1 MYTAFFGLSQRP
13 FELTTDLSFLFLSDS
28 HREALSNLRYGI
40 AAPKGLTVL
49 TGEAGTGK
57 STIIRAALSYH
68 QNPNAR
74 IVYVN
79 NPLLSRQEFFELLIA
94 GFGLGPGR
102 GSKTHVLLELTR
114 TLTDHRVANR
124 VTALVI
130 DEAQSLP
137 HDLMEEVRLL
147 ANIDTS
153 GEPLLPVILVG
164 QPELANRLNQ
174 RELRQLKQRIAL
186 RCVIE
191 PLTFE
196 DTTRYIAT
204 RVNVAGGD
212 VTRLFT
218 DEAVELIFHR
228 SRGIPRVISV
238 ICDNALVAGFA
249 ANQRPVGKGLVL
261 EICHDFDLVPPGPVG
276 GVWAGASGE
285 AEAASASAAVPP
297 RAARPPTLVAEDART
312 DNSPVPAQAEAEAAK
327 TLEHALARARTQVDD
342 EVAREVA
349 KASALAERQHRRD
362 VARIK
367 AEAAIERA
375 AAIRDAR
382 LAGRTEATK
391 ACAAELAR
399 VRAAISVHTR
409 RGRGGAAPPGD
420 SQPVESTIA
429 APPPASAHEATVRP
443 PSPEGQVLDAD
454 LTHGH
459 RVDAALGALPP
470 VIPF

>member
-1 MYTAFFGLSQRP
+1 M
-13 FELTTDLSFLFLSDS
+13 
-28 HREALSNLRYGI
+28 
-40 AAPKGLTVL
+40 
-49 TGEAGTGK
+49 
-57 STIIRAALSYH
+57 
-68 QNPNAR
+68 
-74 IVYVN
+74 
-79 NPLLSRQEFFELLIA
+79 
-94 GFGLGPGR
+94 
-102 GSKTHVLLELTR
+102 
-114 TLTDHRVANR
+114 
-124 VTALVI
+124 
-130 DEAQSLP
+130 SL
-137 HDLMEEVRLL
+137 
-147 ANIDTS
+147 
-153 GEPLLPVILVG
+153 
-164 QPELANRLNQ
+164 
-174 RELRQLKQRIAL
+174 IAL
-186 RCVIE
+186 R
-191 PLTFE
+191 PPPAW
-196 DTTRYIAT
+196 RT
-204 RVNVAGGD
+204 RVPAPSRLRPVISAIAFVMVVRD
-212 VTRLFT
+212 KPVTVERRLMPPQPKSNALSATYQRCCASLRVDSTFNQRFSSA
-218 DEAVELIFHR
+218 ESPRLGIQHSVENSRPFVQFILSQPLIFNR

-285 AEAASASAAVPP
+285 AEA
-297 RAARPPTLVAEDART
+297 
-312 DNSPVPAQAEAEAAK
+312 EAAK

-375 AAIRDAR
+375 AAVRDAR

-399 VRAAISVHTR
+399 VRAAISVHAR

-420 SQPVESTIA
+420 SRPVESTIG
-429 APPPASAHEATVRP
+429 APPPASAREATVRP

-454 LTHGH
+454 LTHGR